1 MCGDNRYV
9 DDLGILTAIE
19 LYLNYEFYSKHP
31 SFISLISKHSKVFS
45 SIDTILAISVSLN
58 ALVSNK
64 TKGELVQKSTDTVQ
78 NFSSDLSNVSDV
90 PLSALEKT
98 VTTKVSCFN
107 SNPEFP
113 SLCSDKSVI
122 ATSVSSLNS
131 GKSIN
136 DSNLDTADDSLGG
149 VGAVSTCNRC
159 GVATDRSKAP
169 FISDIEKKDLIKN
182 VLFLMITSLFQ
193 KPTEVLNLNG
203 SSGSLGYVILPVK
216 MQFVVWLVFYLII
229 SFLKRYQ
236 ESKNV
241 IPSLLDIGQQQ
252 SEPVKYM
259 SKGRKKRKKVLM
271 SHANHCIVKHGLF
284 LVISWLI

>member
-1 MCGDNRYV
+1 M
-9 DDLGILTAIE
+9 
-19 LYLNYEFYSKHP
+19 F
-31 SFISLISKHSKVFS
+31 
-45 SIDTILAISVSLN
+45 
-58 ALVSNK
+58 
-64 TKGELVQKSTDTVQ
+64 
-78 NFSSDLSNVSDV
+78 
-90 PLSALEKT
+90 
-98 VTTKVSCFN
+98 
-107 SNPEFP
+107 
-113 SLCSDKSVI
+113 
-122 ATSVSSLNS
+122 
-131 GKSIN
+131 
-136 DSNLDTADDSLGG
+136 
-149 VGAVSTCNRC
+149 
-159 GVATDRSKAP
+159 
-169 FISDIEKKDLIKN
+169 
-182 VLFLMITSLFQ
+182 LFLMITSLFN
-193 KPTEVLNLNG
+193 KPIEVLNLNG